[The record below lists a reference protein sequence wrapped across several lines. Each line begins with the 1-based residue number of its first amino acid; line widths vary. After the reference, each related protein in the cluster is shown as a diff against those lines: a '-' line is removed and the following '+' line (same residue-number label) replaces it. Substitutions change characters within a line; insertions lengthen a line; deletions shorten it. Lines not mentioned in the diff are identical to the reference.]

1 MKKVPIMFM
10 FALLALVLTLGFA
23 SQQAG
28 NVDANTDRIIGGEEV
43 QPGAY
48 PWMAALVNAN
58 DPDALNGHFCGG
70 ALIAQE
76 WVLTA
81 AHCFESDDPT
91 QVDVVLGRHTL
102 SSNEGQRHSV
112 AQIILHPNY
121 DENTNDSDIALLRLA
136 TASAQPTISVITPAT
151 ANLANPG
158 VNAIV
163 AGWGNMD
170 PDGGQ
175 NFPDALQQVTVPI
188 ISNETCN
195 SPQSYDGGIT
205 DNMLCAGFAA
215 GGQDSCQGDSGGPL
229 MAPNAG
235 GNGWVHVGVVSF
247 GAECA
252 QPNFYG
258 VYARVSMFH
267 AWVESHTGP
276 LVPPPPPP
284 PPPGPG
290 TTFEDVP
297 ATHWSYQ
304 NIEKLFQAGITTGC
318 SQIPPLY
325 CPEQNVTRA
334 EMAVFLLRGLNEPG
348 YQPPQGT
355 GTLFADVPITHW
367 AVDWIEQLYAEG
379 ITVGCDT
386 DPLRYC
392 PNQSVTRAEM
402 AVFLLRV
409 KYGAEY
415 VPPVVTESVFVDVPL
430 SHWAVNWI
438 AKLAEDGITTGVTPS
453 TFDPEGFV
461 TRAQMAAFLVRT
473 FELP

>member
-10 FALLALVLTLGFA
+10 FALMSLVLTWGIA

-28 NVDANTDRIIGGEEV
+28 NVAADANTILIIGGEEA
-43 QPGAY
+43 QPGAW

-70 ALIAQE
+70 ALIAPE

-81 AHCFESDDPT
+81 AHCFNSDDAT

-121 DENTNDSDIALLRLA
+121 DANTNDSDIALLRLA

-158 VNAIV
+158 INATV

-195 SPQSYDGGIT
+195 SPQSYGGGIT

-247 GAECA
+247 GNGCA

-276 LVPPPPPP
+276 LLPPPPPP
-284 PPPGPG
+284 QLDNQLYLPLVVNAVVNVAPTPTPTPLPTPTPPPSNFAEQVVTLVNAERAAVGCGPLTMHPQLNQAALAHSEDMALNDFFAHEG
-290 TTFEDVP
+290 SDGSSVTDRMEAAGYVNWWTAAENIAAGQTTPEEAMTAWMNSDGHRANILNCDFEDIGVGYYYHP
-297 ATHWSYQ
+297 DD
-304 NIEKLFQAGITTGC
+304 GG
-318 SQIPPLY
+318 SQVWY
-325 CPEQNVTRA
+325 HYWTQ
-334 EMAVFLLRGLNEPG
+334 VFGSE
-348 YQPPQGT
+348 
-355 GTLFADVPITHW
+355 F
-367 AVDWIEQLYAEG
+367 
-379 ITVGCDT
+379 
-386 DPLRYC
+386 
-392 PNQSVTRAEM
+392 
-402 AVFLLRV
+402 
-409 KYGAEY
+409 
-415 VPPVVTESVFVDVPL
+415 
-430 SHWAVNWI
+430 
-438 AKLAEDGITTGVTPS
+438 
-453 TFDPEGFV
+453 
-461 TRAQMAAFLVRT
+461 
-473 FELP
+473 

>member
-10 FALLALVLTLGFA
+10 FALLALVLSWGIA

-28 NVDANTDRIIGGEEV
+28 NVAADANTILIIGGEEA
-43 QPGAY
+43 QPGAW

-70 ALIAQE
+70 ALIAPE

-81 AHCFESDDPT
+81 AHCFDNDDAT
-91 QVDVVLGRHTL
+91 QVDVVLGRHLL
-102 SSNEGQRHSV
+102 SSNEGQRHNV

-121 DENTNDSDIALLRLA
+121 NPTTNDSDIALLRLA

-158 VNAIV
+158 VNATV

-188 ISNETCN
+188 VSNETCN
-195 SPQSYDGGIT
+195 SPQSYDGAIT

-247 GAECA
+247 GSSCA

-258 VYARVSMFH
+258 VYARVSLFH

-276 LVPPPPPP
+276 LLPSPPPPQLDNQLYLPVVLNPAVTVPSPTPTPSPTPSPTPTPP
-284 PPPGPG
+284 PSN
-290 TTFEDVP
+290 F
-297 ATHWSYQ
+297 A
-304 NIEKLFQAGITTGC
+304 
-318 SQIPPLY
+318 
-325 CPEQNVTRA
+325 EQVVTLVNVERA
-334 EMAVFLLRGLNEPG
+334 A
-348 YQPPQGT
+348 
-355 GTLFADVPITHW
+355 
-367 AVDWIEQLYAEG
+367 
-379 ITVGCDT
+379 VGCDPVT
-386 DPLRYC
+386 MHPQL
-392 PNQSVTRAEM
+392 NQAALAHSEDMALNDFFSHTGSNGSSVTDRMETAG
-402 AVFLLRV
+402 
-409 KYGAEY
+409 Y
-415 VPPVVTESVFVDVPL
+415 
-430 SHWAVNWI
+430 VNWWTAAENI
-438 AKLAEDGITTGVTPS
+438 AAGQTTPAEAMTSWMNSDGHRANILNCDFEDIGVGYYHHPDDGGSQVWYHYWTQVFGS
-453 TFDPEGFV
+453 EF
-461 TRAQMAAFLVRT
+461 
-473 FELP
+473 